1 MSSEG
6 LGEMF
11 EGTLQTCAPLPF
23 SPAYEFLALTFEKFD
38 IAKIEI
44 VGILEL

>member
-11 EGTLQTCAPLPF
+11 EGTLQTCAPSP